1 MKRSKLLIV
10 LWIFFHLS
18 ALILFIAR
26 YDKTAKID
34 TNFLSITPKFLE
46 DKDFQKPLED
56 FFLKNSSSIKI
67 FIESDNFDTAKNS
80 ALKLEEYINNLDSN
94 VLVNLYSRDYDDI
107 LNMMIK
113 YKYQLLSKEI
123 RDYLLNDEAYIVAE
137 NSIINF
143 YSPFFIPIVDNIEDD
158 PFFVVNSKINEILVS
173 ENNMQSR
180 DGIQFVNYNNKYNI
194 LINIDMPKKIDSESF
209 FNNLTVFLNDLAVN
223 DNVKTYISGVPIH
236 TYYSQKSAKKEI
248 TIISIVSLIV
258 ICMIFIF
265 IFKSLKPYIISMC
278 TIFIAGA
285 AAFLYSSVFFNSI
298 HIFTFVFGTSLIGI
312 SIDHSIHFIT
322 EWYNEKDKKEVLK
335 KIFPSMLLGFLTTII
350 SYLSLFLTSLTL
362 LKQIALFSIFGL
374 ISSFLTVNIIYP
386 IIFKNDKR
394 NIKQSVLS
402 GSRNILNEYVKI
414 INIKTVSIIFVIV
427 IILSIIFI
435 PRIKVNFS
443 ANQLYDTPDF
453 LLESESE
460 VYKRLNTSLAKNIII
475 SSGETLSKALEAEES
490 IENYFTN
497 NYNAISRILYSEKK
511 QRENIKLTE
520 EKLMPLLREQ
530 IRELNLDETSY
541 NKIKTEFE
549 SIKNDVLDI
558 NSIIESDSFSELKK
572 IITTNNNKYFI
583 IATSD
588 YDTNNT
594 INVTNNNVKVFNLNE
609 EINDA
614 LDSTAKTA
622 VKMALI
628 AYILIFIT
636 MAVFFN
642 KKQAFVIILVQ
653 LMSVLI
659 NLSIHSIFSI
669 NINIFSIFAL
679 ILSIGISIDYAIFFS
694 KSAADKEITFLAVFL
709 SMMTTVLSFGTLAFS
724 SFIPVKSFG
733 LFLFIGVLS
742 SFIISPILFKFNRLI
757 EKV

>member
-67 FIESDNFDTAKNS
+67 FIESDDFYTAKNS
-80 ALKLEEYINNLDSN
+80 ALKLEEYINNLDGN

-180 DGIQFVNYNNKYNI
+180 DSIQFVNYNNKYNI

-209 FNNLTVFLNDLAVN
+209 FNNLTVFLNDLSVN

-248 TIISIVSLIV
+248 TIISIVSLVV
-258 ICMIFIF
+258 ICMMFIF

-628 AYILIFIT
+628 AYILIFIA

-642 KKQAFVIILVQ
+642 KKQAAAIILVQ

-659 NLSIHSIFSI
+659 NLSIHSIFGV

-694 KSAADKEITFLAVFL
+694 NSAADKEITFLAVFL

-742 SFIISPILFKFNRLI
+742 SFIISPVLFKFNRLI

>member
-67 FIESDNFDTAKNS
+67 FIESDNFDNAKNS

-107 LNMMIK
+107 LNIMIK

-143 YSPFFIPIVDNIEDD
+143 YSPFFIPIADNIEDD

-173 ENNMQSR
+173 ENNIQSR

-209 FNNLTVFLNDLAVN
+209 FNNLTVFLNDLSVS
-223 DNVKTYISGVPIH
+223 DDVKTYISGVPIH

-258 ICMIFIF
+258 ICMMFIF
-265 IFKSLKPYIISMC
+265 IFKSVKPYIISMC

-394 NIKQSVLS
+394 NIKQSVLL
-402 GSRNILNEYVKI
+402 GSRNILNEYIKI

-475 SSGETLSKALEAEES
+475 SSGETLSDALEAEES
-490 IENYFTN
+490 IESYFTN

-530 IRELNLDETSY
+530 IKELNLNESSF
-541 NKIKTEFE
+541 NKIKAEFE

-594 INVTNNNVKVFNLNE
+594 IKITNNNVKVFNLNE

-628 AYILIFIT
+628 AYILIFIA
-636 MAVFFN
+636 MSIFFN
-642 KKQAFVIILVQ
+642 NKQAAAIILVQ

-659 NLSIHSIFSI
+659 NLSIHSIFGI

-694 KSAADKEITFLAVFL
+694 NSAADKEITFLAVFL

-742 SFIISPILFKFNRLI
+742 SFLISPVLFKFNRLI

>member
-67 FIESDNFDTAKNS
+67 FIESDDFDTAKNS

-123 RDYLLNDEAYIVAE
+123 RDYLLNDEAYIVAD
-137 NSIINF
+137 NSILNF
-143 YSPFFIPIVDNIEDD
+143 YSPFFIPIVGNIEDD

-194 LINIDMPKKIDSESF
+194 LININMPKKIDSESF

-223 DNVKTYISGVPIH
+223 DSVKTYISGVPIH

-248 TIISIVSLIV
+248 TIISIVSLVV
-258 ICMIFIF
+258 ICMMFIF
-265 IFKSLKPYIISMC
+265 IFKSVKPYIISMC

-414 INIKTVSIIFVIV
+414 INIKTAFIIFVIV

-520 EKLMPLLREQ
+520 DKLMPLLREQ
-530 IRELNLDETSY
+530 IRELNLDESSY

-628 AYILIFIT
+628 AYILIFIA

-642 KKQAFVIILVQ
+642 KKQALAIILVQ

-659 NLSIHSIFSI
+659 NLSIHSIFGI

-694 KSAADKEITFLAVFL
+694 NSAADKEITFLAVFL

>member
-67 FIESDNFDTAKNS
+67 FIESDDFYTAKNS
-80 ALKLEEYINNLDSN
+80 ALKLEEYINNLDGN

-180 DGIQFVNYNNKYNI
+180 DSIQFVNYNNKYNI

-209 FNNLTVFLNDLAVN
+209 FNNLTVFLNDLSVN

-248 TIISIVSLIV
+248 TIISIVSLVV
-258 ICMIFIF
+258 ICMMFIF

-679 ILSIGISIDYAIFFS
+679 ILSIGISVDYAIFFS
-694 KSAADKEITFLAVFL
+694 NSAADKEITFLAVFL